1 MKERTGERDVESGNA
16 KEKGSSKTIS
26 GRFVSL
32 FHHFVEDDAGSVL
45 SFVVKYLRGLDR
57 AHIPKMG
64 LP

>member
-1 MKERTGERDVESGNA
+1 MG
-16 KEKGSSKTIS
+16 EKGSSKTIS

-32 FHHFVEDDAGSVL
+32 FHHFVEEGVGSGSDL
-45 SFVVKYLRGLDR
+45 SFVEEHPRGLDR